1 MKKTTTKKQTKKP
14 ELVKKKLSTL
24 GKTTTSPSNLK
35 ARKNYS
41 QNETATN
48 NEDSLH
54 TYFDKTL
61 SFSLFY
67 NFTKAYKQ
75 YIFSKKMPQNNC
87 LCKVCE
93 NTSLMEK
100 GLRQSCKPKDIPM
113 DPHSVVEHYL
123 YDLDLND
130 YTSLYSECKHD
141 GLSVDD
147 FDKDDNHED
156 ESDECENEQS
166 EGSDTDF
173 EDGVR
178 VKYYQWKKG
187 DDGHLSAKGT
197 QLLNV
202 NNYRKSDD

>member
-1 MKKTTTKKQTKKP
+1 
-14 ELVKKKLSTL
+14 
-24 GKTTTSPSNLK
+24 
-35 ARKNYS
+35 
-41 QNETATN
+41 
-48 NEDSLH
+48 
-54 TYFDKTL
+54 
-61 SFSLFY
+61 
-67 NFTKAYKQ
+67 
-75 YIFSKKMPQNNC
+75 MPQNSC

-100 GLRQSCKPKDIPM
+100 GLRQSCKPKDILM
-113 DPHSVVEHYL
+113 DPQLLHYL

-130 YTSLYSECKHD
+130 YMMSLYSECKHD

-156 ESDECENEQS
+156 DGDERENEGS

-173 EDGVR
+173 EDWDK